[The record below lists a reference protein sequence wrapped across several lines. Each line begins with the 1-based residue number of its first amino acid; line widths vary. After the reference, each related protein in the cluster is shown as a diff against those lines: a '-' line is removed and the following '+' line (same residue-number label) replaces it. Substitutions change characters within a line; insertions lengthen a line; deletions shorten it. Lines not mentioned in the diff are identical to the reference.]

1 MIQVEIAYCD
11 TIYVEYIVFDDGTRM
26 TTAN

>member
-1 MIQVEIAYCD
+1 MIQVDTAYCD
-11 TIYVEYIVFDDGTRM
+11 TIYVEYILFDDGTRM

>member
-11 TIYVEYIVFDDGTRM
+11 TIFVEYIVFDDGTRM